1 MAPSCLSAS
10 CPWDTESPT
19 VGAMRDT
26 TPMESVNGTVDIDHQ
41 HPDFIANRHSRYGEM
56 RARCPVVYNT
66 AYGGFWLVTDY
77 ESVAAVARDN
87 ETFAH
92 RFAPNADD
100 GISYQGICGIPR
112 PKGTPRMGVSE
123 IDGPDHADLRRVLNP
138 HMSPQRVEQL
148 RPRMEKISTWFLDE
162 VIEAGRADLVLDY
175 ATPVPAVLTLES
187 MGMPAENWDYYAEFF
202 HASASYERADPKHI
216 AAVGRWQD
224 MWDEL
229 VGFARFRRRNPSED
243 ITTTLVTCEIAGR
256 PLTDSEVGGIMW
268 NLVAGGLDTTTSLV
282 SWGLHH
288 LGTVP
293 DARNRLLA
301 DPTLVPGAVEE
312 FLRFY
317 SPSETLTRTATRD
330 VELGGRRIARGD
342 VVMISWVSANHDPAV
357 FEQADEIVLD
367 RAANRHLAFGL
378 GGHRCIGAQIA
389 RIEAEVMF
397 RDVLHRIP
405 DYVIDEDLFRPY
417 PGNLLMTGV
426 VSMPVVFTAGR
437 RQGGTDPLGS
447 PPG

>member
-1 MAPSCLSAS
+1 MVPCL
-10 CPWDTESPT
+10 WDTESPT
-19 VGAMRDT
+19 VGAMRDNT
-26 TPMESVNGTVDIDHQ
+26 SVESVNGIVDIDHQ
-41 HPDFIANRHSRYGEM
+41 HPDFVANRHGRYEEL
-56 RARCPVVYNT
+56 RAQCPVVYNT

-77 ESVAAVARDN
+77 ESVATVARDN

-92 RFAPNADD
+92 RFDLKADD

-148 RPRMEKISTWFLDE
+148 RPRMEQISTWFLDE
-162 VIEAGRADLVLDY
+162 VIEAGRADLVIDY

-187 MGMPAENWDYYAEFF
+187 MGMPAENWDHYAEFF
-202 HASASYERADPKHI
+202 HASASYERTDPKRI
-216 AAVGRWQD
+216 DAAGRWQD

-229 VGFARFRRRNPSED
+229 VGFARFRRRNPSDD

-301 DPTLVPGAVEE
+301 DPTLVPSAVEE

-330 VELGGRRIARGD
+330 VELGGRQIARGD
-342 VVMISWVSANHDPAV
+342 VVMISWVSANHDPQA

-367 RAANRHLAFGL
+367 RTANRHLAFGL
-378 GGHRCIGAQIA
+378 GGHRCIGAPVA
-389 RIEAEVMF
+389 RMEAEVMF

-437 RQGGTDPLGS
+437 RHGGNDPLGS